1 MRRDGDNYRE
11 SPADILAG
19 FPQKVYYGIREV
31 ADILQVKPYILRFW
45 ETEFPQLRPRTSK
58 GGRRQYQLDDI
69 KLLLLIKRLLY
80 QEGYTIAGARA
91 RLKEIK
97 LHEPNQLDIPFEE
110 WRRRASLANIARELK
125 EVIDILER
133 PPRA

>member
-1 MRRDGDNYRE
+1 MKKNENNVPGS
-11 SPADILAG
+11 SPDILTQ
-19 FPQKVYYGIREV
+19 FPTKIYYGIKEV
-31 ADILQVKPYILRFW
+31 AEILEVKPYILRFW
-45 ETEFPQLRPRTSK
+45 ETEFPQLRPRTSQ

-97 LHEPNQLDIPFEE
+97 LHEPNQLDIPFDE
-110 WRRRASLANIARELK
+110 WQQRRRLSRIVSELK
-125 EVIDILER
+125 EVIGILER
-133 PPRA
+133 PNST